1 MLEPASVD
9 ILVFSDRDVFGDR
22 KLQLED
28 ALSEANVFFGSLIF
42 DFDQIGWLNERI
54 AGVETRFVFESALE
68 LMSAT
73 RVSQL
78 SWTLFII
85 TLTTL
90 HSLTTLTSFTHSLHY
105 PLHSLTSLHSLASLR
120 WLPCNT
126 KNGYRHRV
134 QRERSIV
141 PRLFIVTCGGY
152 RVRVR
157 LGLVWAHE
165 MSNIT
170 RFKNN
175 RNEYKRSL
183 IMLE

>member
-1 MLEPASVD
+1 
-9 ILVFSDRDVFGDR
+9 
-22 KLQLED
+22 
-28 ALSEANVFFGSLIF
+28 VFFGSLIF

-78 SWTLFII
+78 SWTPFITTLI

-90 HSLTTLTSFTHSLHY
+90 TTLNKLTTFT
-105 PLHSLTSLHSLASLR
+105 TSLHSLHSLTR
-120 WLPCNT
+120 CTIHFIHSPHSIHSPHFTGCHVTNT
-126 KNGYRHRV
+126 KSGYRNRV

-165 MSNIT
+165 ISNIT